1 MILNA
6 YFRLRPDTI
15 HRMKTTTTLSLIA
28 FLFVG
33 TAQAQSDL
41 TLKTR
46 RYRQQNERKLLD
58 EFMGLLAIPNV
69 VYDTAGIQQTADYV
83 AAMLK
88 RRGIEPQRLDGKIK
102 GVPPAI
108 YGEVLVPGA
117 TKTVVFYAH
126 YDGQPVNPSQWAEGL
141 KPFDPV
147 LYSNSV
153 DAGGK
158 QIALPKPGET
168 IDPNWRI
175 YGRSTSDDKAGVFT
189 ILAAYD
195 ALKTL
200 NVTPTA
206 NLKFFFEGE
215 EEAGSTHLNEIL
227 ERHKDKLTSDLWII
241 CDGPV
246 HQTGRKQV
254 LFGVRGDVNMEV
266 KVYASKRPLH
276 SGHYGN
282 WAPNPAM
289 MLARLL
295 ASMKDD
301 NGNVLIKGFYD
312 DVTPLTSLEKQ
323 ALARIPSV
331 DAQLRQEL
339 GFTTADGGGK
349 SLAELLMRPSLN
361 INGIASANVGKLAA
375 NVIPISATAA
385 LDLRLVLGN
394 DARRQVQKVIDHVV
408 AQGYYVTQQESITDE
423 ERAKYPRIARITA
436 KSGYNAQRTPMD
448 LPIAQTVVRAVQSTV
463 NGDIVLQ
470 PSLGGSLPLYLF
482 DQILRTPTITVP
494 IANHDN
500 NQHAENEN
508 LRLQNLW
515 DGLETYV
522 ALMRL

>member
-1 MILNA
+1 MKRSILLLTA
-6 YFRLRPDTI
+6 L
-15 HRMKTTTTLSLIA
+15 
-28 FLFVG
+28 LFVD
-33 TAQAQSDL
+33 TVYAQSEL

-46 RYRQQNERKLLD
+46 TYRQQNERRLLD
-58 EFMGLLAIPNV
+58 EFMGLLALPNV
-69 VYDTAGIQQTADYV
+69 VYDTVGIQNTATYIAD
-83 AAMLK
+83 MLK
-88 RRGIEPQRLDGKIK
+88 RRGIEPLRLDGRTK

-108 YGEVLVPGA
+108 YGEVIVPGA

-126 YDGQPVNPSQWAEGL
+126 YDGQPVNPNQWADGL
-141 KPFDPV
+141 KPFEPT
-147 LYSNSV
+147 LYSASLE
-153 DAGGK
+153 AGGK
-158 QIALPKPGET
+158 AIALPKAGEP
-168 IDPNWRI
+168 INPDWRI

-195 ALKTL
+195 ALVNMK
-200 NVTPTA
+200 VKPTA

-215 EEAGSTHLNEIL
+215 EEAGSTHLSEIL
-227 ERHKDKLTSDLWII
+227 ERHKDRLRSDLWII

-254 LFGVRGDVNMEV
+254 LFGVRGDVNLEL
-266 KVYASKRPLH
+266 KVFAAKRPLH

-282 WAPNPAM
+282 WAPNPAL

-295 ASMKDD
+295 TSMKDD
-301 NGNVLIKGFYD
+301 DGNVLIKGFYD
-312 DVTPLTSLEKQ
+312 DVTPLTDLEKQ

-331 DAQLRQEL
+331 DAQMQQEL
-339 GFTTADGGGK
+339 GFITPEGGGK
-349 SLAELLMRPSLN
+349 PLADLLMRPSLN
-361 INGIASANVGKLAA
+361 INGFASANIGKLAA
-375 NVIPISATAA
+375 NVIPTSATAA

-394 DARRQVQKVIDHVV
+394 DAQRQVQKVIDHVK

-423 ERAKYPRIARITA
+423 ERAKYPRIARIIP
-436 KSGYNAQRTPMD
+436 KSGYNAQRTRMD
-448 LPIAQTVVRAVQSTV
+448 LPIAQTVVKAVQSTV
-463 NGDIVLQ
+463 KGDIVLQ

-482 DQILRTPTITVP
+482 DQILKTPTITVP

>member
-1 MILNA
+1 MRTFGFDALT
-6 YFRLRPDTI
+6 P
-15 HRMKTTTTLSLIA
+15 RMKTTTLLLIA
-28 FLFVG
+28 LLLIGPVR
-33 TAQAQSDL
+33 AQSDL
-41 TLKTR
+41 TLKVR
-46 RYRQQNERKLLD
+46 QYRQQHERQLLD
-58 EFMGLLAIPNV
+58 EFMGLLALPNV
-69 VYDTAGIQQTADYV
+69 VYDTVGIQKTADYI
-83 AAMLK
+83 ADMLK
-88 RRGIEPQRLDGKIK
+88 RRGIEPQRLEGRTQ

-108 YGEVLVPGA
+108 YGEVRVPGA
-117 TKTVVFYAH
+117 TRTIVFYAH
-126 YDGQPVNPSQWAEGL
+126 YDGQPVNPNQWAEGL
-141 KPFDPV
+141 KPFEPV
-147 LYSNSV
+147 LYSQAL
-153 DAGGK
+153 DAGGR
-158 QIALPKPGET
+158 AVAMPKPGDP

-195 ALKTL
+195 ALVKL
-200 NVTPTA
+200 NIRPTA

-215 EEAGSTHLNEIL
+215 EEAGSAHLSEIL
-227 ERHKDKLTSDLWII
+227 ERHKDRLKSDLWII

-254 LFGVRGDVNMEV
+254 LFGVRGDVNMEL
-266 KVYASKRPLH
+266 KVYAAKRPLH

-282 WAPNPAM
+282 WAPNPAL

-295 ASMKDD
+295 TSMKDD
-301 NGNVLIKGFYD
+301 DGNVLIKGFYD
-312 DVTPLTSLEKQ
+312 DVTPLTALEKQ
-323 ALARIPSV
+323 ALARVPPV

-339 GFTTADGGGK
+339 GFTNAEGGGK

-361 INGIASANVGKLAA
+361 INGFASANVGKLAA
-375 NVIPISATAA
+375 NVIPTSATAA

-394 DARRQVQKVIDHVV
+394 DAKQQVQKVIDHVV
-408 AQGYYVTQQESITDE
+408 EQGYYVTQQESITDE
-423 ERAKYPRIARITA
+423 ERAKFPRIARVIA
-436 KSGYNAQRTPMD
+436 KSGYNAQRTPMN
-448 LPIAQTVVRAVQSTV
+448 LPIAQTVVKAVQSTV
-463 NGDIVLQ
+463 RDDIVLQ

-482 DQILRTPTITVP
+482 DQILKTPTITVP

>member
-1 MILNA
+1 
-6 YFRLRPDTI
+6 
-15 HRMKTTTTLSLIA
+15 MKTITLFLLALLLAGTTY
-28 FLFVG
+28 
-33 TAQAQSDL
+33 AQSDL

-46 RYRQQNERKLLD
+46 VYRQQNERKLLT
-58 EFMGLLAIPNV
+58 EFMGLLALPNV
-69 VYDTAGIQQTADYV
+69 VYDTAGILKTADYV
-83 AAMLK
+83 ADMLK
-88 RRGIEPQRLDGKIK
+88 RRGIEPQRLAGRTT

-108 YGEVLVPGA
+108 YGEVRVPGA

-126 YDGQPVNPSQWAEGL
+126 YDGQPVNPNQWAEGL
-141 KPFDPV
+141 KPFEPV
-147 LYSNSV
+147 LYSNAL
-153 DAGGK
+153 DAGGRA
-158 QIALPKPGET
+158 ITLPET
-168 IDPNWRI
+168 GAIDPNWRI

-195 ALKTL
+195 ALMAM
-200 NVTPTA
+200 NVKPTA

-215 EEAGSTHLNEIL
+215 EEAGSTHLSEIL
-227 ERHKDKLTSDLWII
+227 ERHKDKLKSDLWII

-254 LFGVRGDVNMEV
+254 LFGVRGDVNLEL
-266 KVYASKRPLH
+266 KVFAAKRPLH

-282 WAPNPAM
+282 WAPNPAL

-295 ASMKDD
+295 TSMKDD
-301 NGNVLIKGFYD
+301 DGNVLIKGFYD
-312 DVTPLTSLEKQ
+312 DVTPLTDLEKQ
-323 ALARIPSV
+323 ALARIPAV
-331 DAQLRQEL
+331 DSQLRQEL
-339 GFTTADGGGK
+339 GFVQAEGGGR
-349 SLAELLMRPSLN
+349 SLADLLMRPSLN
-361 INGIASANVGKLAA
+361 INGFASANVGKMAA
-375 NVIPISATAA
+375 NVIPTSATAA

-423 ERAKYPRIARITA
+423 ERAKYPRIARVIA
-436 KSGYNAQRTPMD
+436 KSGYNAQRTPMN
-448 LPIAQTVVRAVQSTV
+448 LPIAQTVVKAVQSTV
-463 NGDIVLQ
+463 SGDIVLQ

-482 DQILRTPTITVP
+482 DQILKTPTITVP

>member
-1 MILNA
+1 
-6 YFRLRPDTI
+6 
-15 HRMKTTTTLSLIA
+15 MKRITLLIPALLLASTTY
-28 FLFVG
+28 
-33 TAQAQSDL
+33 AQSEL

-46 RYRQQNERKLLD
+46 TYRQQHERQLLD

-69 VYDTAGIQQTADYV
+69 VYDTVGIQRTANYIAD
-83 AAMLK
+83 MLK
-88 RRGIEPQRLDGKIK
+88 RRGMEPQRLDGTTK

-108 YGEVLVPGA
+108 YGEVMVPGA

-126 YDGQPVNPSQWAEGL
+126 YDGQPVNPNQWADGL
-141 KPFDPV
+141 KPFEPA
-147 LYSNSV
+147 LYSAAL
-153 DAGGK
+153 DAGG
-158 QIALPKPGET
+158 QAIELPKTGAF
-168 IDPNWRI
+168 INPNWRL
-175 YGRSTSDDKAGVFT
+175 YGRSTSDDKAGVFA

-195 ALKTL
+195 ALVKL
-200 NVTPTA
+200 NMKPTA

-215 EEAGSTHLNEIL
+215 EEAGSAHLNEIL
-227 ERHKDKLTSDLWII
+227 ERHKDKLKSDLWII

-254 LFGVRGDVNMEV
+254 LFGVRGDVNLEL
-266 KVYASKRPLH
+266 KVFASKRPLH

-295 ASMKDD
+295 TSMKDD
-301 NGNVLIKGFYD
+301 DGNVLIKGFYD
-312 DVTPLTSLEKQ
+312 DVTPLTDLEKQ
-323 ALARIPSV
+323 ALAKIPPV
-331 DAQLRQEL
+331 DEQLKKEL
-339 GFTTADGGGK
+339 GFTVAEGGGK
-349 SLAELLMRPSLN
+349 PLADLLMRPSLN
-361 INGIASANVGKLAA
+361 INGFASANVGKLAA
-375 NVIPISATAA
+375 NVIPTSATAA

-394 DARRQVQKVIDHVV
+394 DAKRQVQKVIDHVV

-423 ERAKYPRIARITA
+423 ERAKYPRIARIVA
-436 KSGYNAQRTPMD
+436 KSGYNAQRTRMD
-448 LPIAQTVVRAVQSTV
+448 LPIAQTVVKAVQSTV
-463 NGDIVLQ
+463 KGDIVLQ

-482 DQILRTPTITVP
+482 DQILKTPTITVP

>member
-1 MILNA
+1 MKQIVLLGLA
-6 YFRLRPDTI
+6 WLLTDT
-15 HRMKTTTTLSLIA
+15 
-28 FLFVG
+28 VY
-33 TAQAQSDL
+33 AQSEL

-46 RYRQQNERKLLD
+46 TYRQQNERQLLD

-69 VYDTAGIQQTADYV
+69 VYDTVGIQKTADYV
-83 AAMLK
+83 AGMLK
-88 RRGIEPQRLDGKIK
+88 RRGIEPQRLDGKTK

-126 YDGQPVNPSQWAEGL
+126 YDGQPVNPNQWADGL
-141 KPFDPV
+141 KPFEPT
-147 LYSNSV
+147 LYSASL

-158 QIALPKPGET
+158 AIAMPKAGEP
-168 IDPNWRI
+168 INPNWRI
-175 YGRSTSDDKAGVFT
+175 YGRSTSDDKAGVFA
-189 ILAAYD
+189 ILAAYE
-195 ALKTL
+195 AMTKL
-200 NVTPTA
+200 NVKPTA

-215 EEAGSTHLNEIL
+215 EEAGSAHLNEIL
-227 ERHKDKLTSDLWII
+227 ERHKDKLKSDLWII

-254 LFGVRGDVNMEV
+254 LFGVRGDVNLEL
-266 KVYASKRPLH
+266 KVFASKRPLH

-295 ASMKDD
+295 TSMKDD
-301 NGNVLIKGFYD
+301 DGNVLIKGFYD
-312 DVTPLTSLEKQ
+312 DVTPLTDLEKQ
-323 ALARIPSV
+323 ALAKIPPV
-331 DAQLRQEL
+331 DEQLKKEL
-339 GFTTADGGGK
+339 GFTVAEGGGK
-349 SLAELLMRPSLN
+349 PLADLLMRPSLN
-361 INGIASANVGKLAA
+361 INGFASANVGKLAA
-375 NVIPISATAA
+375 NVIPTSATAA

-394 DARRQVQKVIDHVV
+394 DAKRQVQKVIDHVV

-423 ERAKYPRIARITA
+423 ERAKYPRIARIVA
-436 KSGYNAQRTPMD
+436 KSGYNAQRTRMD
-448 LPIAQTVVRAVQSTV
+448 LPIAQTVVKAVQSTV
-463 NGDIVLQ
+463 GGDIVLQ

-482 DQILRTPTITVP
+482 DQILKTPTITVP

-522 ALMRL
+522 SLMRL